1 MARSPGS
8 QHCVGGFD
16 FSDFAQEF
24 LRRNP
29 DYRFRFAEAARI
41 GRGALRSPANRRMAH
56 PWGIEF
62 PCRSLAFSQRGPRD
76 LARRRQSERPRDC
89 RSGPGPLAASSTDRL
104 EPRSC
109 RT

>member
-8 QHCVGGFD
+8 QQYVGDFD

-29 DYRFRFAEAARI
+29 DYRLRFAEAARI
-41 GRGALRSPANRRMAH
+41 GSGAARLPADRRMAR

-62 PCRSLAFSQRGPRD
+62 PCRSVASSQRGPGD
-76 LARRRQSERPRDC
+76 LAR
-89 RSGPGPLAASSTDRL
+89 
-104 EPRSC
+104 
-109 RT
+109 